1 MKNPIDVIRTKE
13 QEINR
18 VKKEIDALRIAA
30 QLWAMRPIRQKPN
43 RPICANPS
51 KCIRNVSLVVH

>member
-30 QLWAMRPIRQKPN
+30 QLLGDEGQPTKSQSPDLRK
-43 RPICANPS
+43 
-51 KCIRNVSLVVH
+51 SLEVH